1 MVCIARQRR
10 KFDLGLHGYQLE
22 SFLSYGTGHL
32 SGRQKIGKG
41 GTIKVI
47 LAVYLFNH
55 EAREDHE
62 DNKNIKK
69 TSFPLRL
76 LRMLCMPAYWR
87 GGYFLHYQRIIKIT
101 QMK

>member
-1 MVCIARQRR
+1 MVCIAKQRR
-10 KFDLGLHGYQLE
+10 KFNLGLHGYQLE
-22 SFLSYGTGHL
+22 SFLSYGAGHL

-55 EAREDHE
+55 EAHENHE

-69 TSFPLRL
+69 NFVSSA
-76 LRMLCMPAYWR
+76 PASCALWLFFTLSKNYKNNPNE
-87 GGYFLHYQRIIKIT
+87 IN
-101 QMK
+101 